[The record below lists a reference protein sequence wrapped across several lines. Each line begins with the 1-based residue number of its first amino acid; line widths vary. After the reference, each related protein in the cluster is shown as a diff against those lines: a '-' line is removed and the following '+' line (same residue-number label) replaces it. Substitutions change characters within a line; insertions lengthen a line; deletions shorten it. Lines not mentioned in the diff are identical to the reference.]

1 MRGNNMIFK
10 IQGDFNEDNF
20 SKILNKLCKYFKF
33 IYTNQILYIALS
45 DIKNKQE
52 ALALMSKTF
61 RPIRSYYIKE
71 INEKNIMNE
80 EQSIMEWCRDNFV
93 ALDRQ
98 RYEIEQQDK
107 LQNAWEALDNMEEML
122 KKQMLNN
129 KEKKDNKNNEDKKE
143 GR

>member
-1 MRGNNMIFK
+1 MKILRGNNMIFK

-33 IYTNQILYIALS
+33 IYTNGTLYIALG
-45 DIKNKQE
+45 DVKNKQE
-52 ALALMSKTF
+52 ASVLMSKTF
-61 RPIRSYYIKE
+61 RPVRSYYIKE

-107 LQNAWEALDNMEEML
+107 LQNAWKALDNMEDML

-129 KEKKDNKNNEDKKE
+129 KDNNKDKE
-143 GR
+143 RKQ

>member
-1 MRGNNMIFK
+1 MIFK

-20 SKILNKLCKYFKF
+20 SKILGRLCKYFKF
-33 IYTNQILYIALS
+33 IYINNTLYIALS
-45 DIKNKQE
+45 DIKNKQD
-52 ALALMSKTF
+52 ASVLMSKTF
-61 RPIRSYYIKE
+61 RPVRSYYIKE

-80 EQSIMEWCRDNFV
+80 EQFIMEWCRDNFV

-107 LQNAWEALDNMEEML
+107 LQNAWKALNNMESIL
-122 KKQMLNN
+122 QNQMLNN
-129 KEKKDNKNNEDKKE
+129 KDNNKDKKDKE

>member
-33 IYTNQILYIALS
+33 IYTNQTLYIALG
-45 DIKNKQE
+45 DVKNKQE
-52 ALALMSKTF
+52 ASILMSKTF
-61 RPIRSYYIKE
+61 RPVRSYYIKE

-107 LQNAWEALDNMEEML
+107 LQNAWKALDNMEDIL
-122 KKQMLNN
+122 KNQMLNN
-129 KEKKDNKNNEDKKE
+129 KENNKNKDKE

>member
-20 SKILNKLCKYFKF
+20 FKLFIKLCKYFKF
-33 IYTNQILYIALS
+33 IYTNGTLYIALG
-45 DIKNKQE
+45 DVKNKQE
-52 ALALMSKTF
+52 ASVLMSKTF
-61 RPIRSYYIKE
+61 RPVRSYYIKE

-107 LQNAWEALDNMEEML
+107 LQNAWKALDNMEDIL
-122 KKQMLNN
+122 KNQMLNN
-129 KEKKDNKNNEDKKE
+129 KENNKNKDKE

>member
-1 MRGNNMIFK
+1 MIFK

-33 IYTNQILYIALS
+33 IYTNQTLYIALS

-52 ALALMSKTF
+52 ASNLMSKTF
-61 RPIRSYYIKE
+61 RPVRSYYIKE

-80 EQSIMEWCRDNFV
+80 EQSVMEWCRDNFV

-107 LQNAWEALDNMEEML
+107 LQNAWKALDNMEDIL
-122 KKQMLNN
+122 KNQMLNN
-129 KEKKDNKNNEDKKE
+129 TDKEKK
-143 GR
+143 GG

>member
-1 MRGNNMIFK
+1 MIFK

-61 RPIRSYYIKE
+61 RPVRSYYIKE

-80 EQSIMEWCRDNFV
+80 EQSVMEWCRDNFV

-107 LQNAWEALDNMEEML
+107 LQNAWKALDNMEDIL
-122 KKQMLNN
+122 KNQMLNN
-129 KEKKDNKNNEDKKE
+129 KENNKNKDKE

>member
-33 IYTNQILYIALS
+33 IYTNQTLYIALG

-52 ALALMSKTF
+52 ASILMSKTF
-61 RPIRSYYIKE
+61 RPVRSYYIKE

-107 LQNAWEALDNMEEML
+107 LQNAWKALDNMEDIL
-122 KKQMLNN
+122 KNQMLNN
-129 KEKKDNKNNEDKKE
+129 TDKEKK
-143 GR
+143 GG

>member
-1 MRGNNMIFK
+1 MIFK

-33 IYTNQILYIALS
+33 IYTNGTLYIALG
-45 DIKNKQE
+45 DVKNKQE
-52 ALALMSKTF
+52 ASILMSKTF
-61 RPIRSYYIKE
+61 RPIRKISNYYIKE

-80 EQSIMEWCRDNFV
+80 EQSVMEWCRDNFV

-107 LQNAWEALDNMEEML
+107 LQNAWKALDRMEDIL
-122 KKQMLNN
+122 KNQILQKNEE
-129 KEKKDNKNNEDKKE
+129 KE
-143 GR
+143 RR

>member
-33 IYTNQILYIALS
+33 IYTNGTLYIALG
-45 DIKNKQE
+45 DVKNKQE
-52 ALALMSKTF
+52 ASALMSKIF

-107 LQNAWEALDNMEEML
+107 LQNAWKALDNMEDIL
-122 KKQMLNN
+122 KNQMLNN
-129 KEKKDNKNNEDKKE
+129 KENNKDKEKE

>member
-33 IYTNQILYIALS
+33 IYTNGTLYIALG
-45 DIKNKQE
+45 DVKNKQE
-52 ALALMSKTF
+52 ASVLMSKTF
-61 RPIRSYYIKE
+61 RPVRSYYIKE

-107 LQNAWEALDNMEEML
+107 LQNAWKALDNMEDIL
-122 KKQMLNN
+122 KNQILNN
-129 KEKKDNKNNEDKKE
+129 KDNNKNKDKE